1 MKRAQHEGMTA
12 EQALRLEYAIIGLG
26 VVALIFIFQPFSL
39 GLFAVGSGLVVLAA
53 LINNLLPLAVPGVP
67 ARSVVT
73 VAMVVAFIFC
83 IVLLLAI
90 TAAHFYG
97 VLFLKPPDP
106 NTTTGKIQLATPP
119 FYMQPLVWWL
129 LGIAAA
135 LGCAVTLQSRR

>member
-1 MKRAQHEGMTA
+1 MKRVQHEGMTA

-26 VVALIFIFQPFSL
+26 VVALISIFQPFSL